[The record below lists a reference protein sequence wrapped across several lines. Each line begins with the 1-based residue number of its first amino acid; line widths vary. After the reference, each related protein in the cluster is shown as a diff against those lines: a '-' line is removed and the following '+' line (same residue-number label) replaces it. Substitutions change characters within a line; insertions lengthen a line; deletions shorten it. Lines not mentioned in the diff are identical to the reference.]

1 MQCVI
6 TENNLI
12 KLIHY
17 GEAKKTAH
25 NSQIVKAKEK
35 LQLSHGGHAKVKH
48 QTQKKTMKALV
59 RAVMMSDDWPTV
71 CN

>member
-17 GEAKKTAH
+17 DEAKKTAH
-25 NSQIVKAKEK
+25 NSQVVKAKEN

-48 QTQKKTMKALV
+48 QTPKKPMKTLV
-59 RAVMMSDDWPTV
+59 RAIMKSDAWPTV